1 MSETRRTRERLDELR
16 STLWAVEQLQ
26 KRSRWLHSLNEAACN
41 GELTPGQ
48 EKREAQ
54 VEAECKDL
62 AKRIPGMK
70 VYFQGDPRGCA
81 LYLVPKAWTDEE
93 AGSMYSSGVALY

>member
-1 MSETRRTRERLDELR
+1 MDNAKVRERLNGLR
-16 STLWAVEQLQ
+16 STLWAVEGLK
-26 KRSRWLHSLNEAACN
+26 KRSRWLRSLNEAVCN
-41 GELTPGQ
+41 ANLTPRQ
-48 EKREAQ
+48 EKREARI
-54 VEAECKDL
+54 EAECEDL

-81 LYLVPKAWTDEE
+81 LYLIPKAWTDEE